1 MKKFFLISSIF
12 LLVLLC
18 GCGLSAQRREMEQ
31 LRIIQTVG
39 MDYEKGSVRLTLAA
53 AAGPEGE
60 GPGAQL
66 SGTGR
71 TLSAALEQIR
81 ENSVEEELFMG
92 HIRAI
97 LVGQEAAEHG
107 LNDLIAVISRS
118 NDLRLDIPLYLV
130 RGGTAAEL
138 MQGASSDTRGITE
151 ILQSAQLRS
160 ERQRSEKGST
170 ADAVQRALIRSGGAL
185 VTALRFGDAAE
196 QGDKTAVPAGFG
208 VLKSGTLCAW
218 VEPEDALAAEL
229 LCGKTGCRELSVL
242 DLGGLPVSLELQRGE
257 STVTPVW
264 NDDGSLR
271 GLDVTAYVQA
281 AVLETGADSAD
292 GLARYDDYL
301 TGQLEA
307 AISEKLGRILQLA
320 RQESLDLAELTSRLE
335 RSDPRR
341 FRALK
346 EDLGALLPGLEISL
360 TVQGE
365 LTHSFDA
372 KEA

>member
-18 GCGLSAQRREMEQ
+18 GCGVSAQRREVEQ
-31 LRIIQTVG
+31 LRIIQTMGV
-39 MDYEKGSVRLTLAA
+39 DYEKGSVCLTLAA
-53 AAGPEGE
+53 AAGSEEKGC
-60 GPGAQL
+60 GARL
-66 SGTGR
+66 SGTGH

-81 ENSVEEELFMG
+81 ESSVEEELFMG

-97 LVGQEAAEHG
+97 LIGQEAAEHG
-107 LNDLIAVISRS
+107 VDDLLSVICRS
-118 NDLRLDIPLYLV
+118 SDLRLDIPLYLV

-208 VLKSGTLCAW
+208 VLKNGALCAW
-218 VEPEDALAAEL
+218 VEPEDALGAEL
-229 LCGKTGCRELSVL
+229 LCGQTGCRELSLL

-257 STVTPVW
+257 SEVRPVW
-264 NDDGSLR
+264 SSDGSLR
-271 GLDVTAYVQA
+271 GLDVTARVQA
-281 AVLETGADSAD
+281 AVLETAADSAD

-307 AISEKLGRILQLA
+307 AVSEKLGRILQLA
-320 RQESLDLAELTSRLE
+320 RQESLDLANLSVRLE
-335 RSDPRR
+335 RNDPQR
-341 FRALK
+341 FRTLE

>member
-1 MKKFFLISSIF
+1 MKKIF
-12 LLVLLC
+12 LLSFLLLAVLLC
-18 GCGLSAQRREMEQ
+18 GCGLSGQRREVEQ

-39 MDYEKGSVRLTLAA
+39 VDYEKGSVRLTLAA
-53 AAGPEGE
+53 AAGPENE
-60 GPGAQL
+60 GPGAGL
-66 SGTGR
+66 SGVGR

-92 HIRAI
+92 HVRAI
-97 LVGQEAAEHG
+97 LVGQDAAEHG
-107 LNDLIAVISRS
+107 INDLLAVICRS
-118 NDLRLDIPLYLV
+118 GDLRLDIPLYLV

-151 ILQSAQLRS
+151 ILQSAQLRT
-160 ERQRSEKGST
+160 ERQRGETGST
-170 ADAVQRALIRSGGAL
+170 ADAVQRSLMRSGSAL
-185 VTALRFGDAAE
+185 VTALRFADAAE

-208 VLKSGTLCAW
+208 VLQDGVLRAW
-218 VEPEDALAAEL
+218 IESEDALGAEL
-229 LCGKTGCRELSVL
+229 LCGKTGCRELSLL

-264 NDDGSLR
+264 DADGSLR
-271 GLDVTAYVQA
+271 GLDVTAKVQA
-281 AVLETGADSAD
+281 SVLETAADSAD

-307 AISEKLGRILQLA
+307 AVSEKLGRVLQLA
-320 RQESLDLAELTSRLE
+320 RQQALDPANLSARLE
-335 RSDPRR
+335 RSDPERW
-341 FRALK
+341 RAL
-346 EDLGALLPGLEISL
+346 EGSFPSLLPGLEISL
-360 TVQGE
+360 KVQGA

>member
-1 MKKFFLISSIF
+1 
-12 LLVLLC
+12 
-18 GCGLSAQRREMEQ
+18 MEQ

-346 EDLGALLPGLEISL
+346 EDLGALLPSLEISL